1 MELKIIELTDTYARF
16 VVSGTRPDMANAL
29 RRCLMM
35 EVPKMAIDT
44 VEFHLG
50 PIRDEEGREF
60 ESVSPL
66 FDEII
71 AHRLGLVPIPT
82 EPDLYT
88 YKDQCSCE
96 GEGCP
101 SCTIIYSLNKKGPG
115 DVYSGDLEPL
125 GSQELRIRDDLIP
138 IVKLGPGQAIL
149 AYASAELGTAKR
161 HVKWQVTSGTNYR
174 YYPGIA
180 IDADKCRGDLAC
192 VAACPRHVLASKDG
206 KPVVEDLEACM
217 LCKSCVEA
225 CENEAIT
232 VEGDDTKFIFEFETD
247 GSLTARQT
255 LEKALEV
262 LENKFE
268 NFRELISEL
277 D

>member
-149 AYASAELGTAKR
+149 AYASAELGPAKR
-161 HVKWQVTSGTNYR
+161 HVKWQVTSAPTTVTIRTPLTPISAGATLLR
-174 YYPGIA
+174 SLSSPRPGI
-180 IDADKCRGDLAC
+180 
-192 VAACPRHVLASKDG
+192 KDG

-217 LCKSCVEA
+217 LCKSC
-225 CENEAIT
+225 
-232 VEGDDTKFIFEFETD
+232 
-247 GSLTARQT
+247 GSL
-255 LEKALEV
+255 
-262 LENKFE
+262 
-268 NFRELISEL
+268 
-277 D
+277 